1 MSNKFTT
8 SLTIAAVVML
18 QSVVVNAAS
27 HHKTVFIG
35 QYDLDGDWSIP
46 LAEFEHAR
54 KRRFKQTDTDNNGIV
69 DENEYVFEYKNRMD
83 KQLKKDRKGQVQQTI
98 VRFDSLDK
106 DDNQQVV
113 WEEYNRSGD
122 WAFKHFDTN
131 KNGQID
137 PQDKEPK
144 YDRKQKDES
153 QLTREEL
160 QEKRTKELASARVIL
175 RMPTTHS
182 KKGMLEKYDLD
193 NDGVIAR
200 EEYNQQRRAA
210 FDFTDTDNNGWLS
223 EKEYLFEYENRLD
236 KQIAK
241 TRKKAIKQTYVR
253 FDVLDRS
260 KDKKMTLAE
269 YQMSGYRSFARLDTN
284 SNNVVNFVDP
294 KPAPR
299 KQKAKVKNNKD
310 MVTASNY

>member
-1 MSNKFTT
+1 MQNKMTT
-8 SLTIAAVVML
+8 CLTLAAVVIL
-18 QSVVVNAAS
+18 QSFAANAAS

-35 QYDLDGDWSIP
+35 QYDLDGDWNIP
-46 LAEFEHAR
+46 LAEFDHAR
-54 KRRFKQTDTDNNGIV
+54 KRRFNQTDTNNNGVI
-69 DENEYVFEYKNRMD
+69 ETSEYVFEYKNRMD
-83 KQLKKDRKGQVQQTI
+83 NQLKKDRKGQVQQTI

-106 DDNQQVV
+106 DDNQQVI

-137 PQDKEPK
+137 AADKAPK
-144 YDRKQKDES
+144 YDRKKKDNNKK
-153 QLTREEL
+153 LTREEL
-160 QEKRTKELASARVIL
+160 QEQRNKQLASARVIL
-175 RMPTTHS
+175 HMPTTHS

-193 NDGVIAR
+193 NDGVINR

-241 TRKKAIKQTYVR
+241 TRNKAIKQTHVR

-284 SNNVVNFVDP
+284 SNNAVSFEDP
-294 KPAPR
+294 KPLPR
-299 KQKAKVKNNKD
+299 HKKTKKNKD
-310 MVTASNY
+310 MVTASTY